1 MIVFYN
7 LIFLIYDLA
16 RLFLL
21 HLNQHFVFTME
32 NFHFFSGDLTFFL
45 AVTWSALGFFFY
57 YFFSHSSSWA
67 AKKAEKKGNPE
78 LETLYSVLFQRL
90 LGVLFI
96 GLVPLAYIIFVSG
109 EHPSSYGT
117 SAEFL
122 KPLPWWTWVL
132 LAGIILLNWFNA
144 GSAVN
149 LKRYPMIRVKNW
161 SRSLLLLSALSWIA
175 YLLAYEFFFRGVL
188 LYSSL
193 SLLGTW
199 PAIAINI
206 AIYGFAHMYKGAGE
220 AFGAMPLGVVFCLL
234 TLITG
239 NIWGVMLLHGVM
251 ALTNE
256 WFALL
261 RQPEMKLT
269 KKW

>member
-1 MIVFYN
+1 
-7 LIFLIYDLA
+7 
-16 RLFLL
+16 
-21 HLNQHFVFTME
+21 ME
-32 NFHFFSGDLTFFL
+32 NLHFQHGELTFFL

-57 YFFSHSSSWA
+57 YFFSHGSNWA
-67 AKKAEKKGNPE
+67 RQKAEKKGDPQ
-78 LETLYSVLFQRL
+78 LETVYSVLFQRL
-90 LGVLFI
+90 LGVLFL
-96 GLVPLAYIIFVSG
+96 GLVPLLYVVFVLRQDL
-109 EHPSSYGT
+109 SSYGT
-117 SAEFL
+117 SSEFL
-122 KPLPWWTWVL
+122 NPLPWWTWVL
-132 LAGIILLNWFNA
+132 LVGIILLNWFNA

-149 LKRYPMIRVKNW
+149 LARYPMIRVKNW
-161 SRSLLLLSALSWIA
+161 SRTLVVLSSLSWIA

-193 SLLGTW
+193 SLLGVW

-206 AIYGFAHMYKGAGE
+206 ALYGFAHMYKGAGE

-256 WFALL
+256 WFALVK
-261 RQPEMKLT
+261 QPEMTVL